1 MEILL
6 NLLKQIFQYIVILN
20 DKKVLGNFENT
31 REEIKRKISKGSRSL
46 LSELALLKKIKSEY
60 NFKEHIFLESRKNNI
75 KESIDL
81 EKLNNAQLK
90 SEDIK
95 KSVWDNLELFRLDG
109 VVYNQKN
116 FKDFIIN
123 YQEVGLN
130 FDLIY
135 DRFVDFTCLEYEE
148 SKLEEKYPEY
158 KILLNEFRD
167 GILLFELT
175 NKLVWKK
182 SNGRYNRFTKFL

>member
-1 MEILL
+1 M
-6 NLLKQIFQYIVILN
+6 
-20 DKKVLGNFENT
+20 
-31 REEIKRKISKGSRSL
+31 
-46 LSELALLKKIKSEY
+46 
-60 NFKEHIFLESRKNNI
+60 
-75 KESIDL
+75 
-81 EKLNNAQLK
+81 
-90 SEDIK
+90 
-95 KSVWDNLELFRLDG
+95 DG

-116 FKDFIIN
+116 FKDFILN
-123 YQEVGLN
+123 YQQIGLN

-182 SNGRYNRFTKFL
+182 QWKILIGLVKISLMKI